1 MESIS
6 RMLRVVF
13 EPSQSMYE
21 EDQRDDMQMRD
32 MSRAPPSNRTLGS
45 RGSGTGAGAGA
56 GTHTKSSSR
65 PTTLR
70 KTSSRSG
77 NKSKMDLTRPDSDSS
92 FELFAQLIVSH
103 IEPKVTSTNDND
115 EYILEAGDIS
125 YLDAIIPA
133 TLRLPFV
140 EAVRVRN
147 DDLIERDVMP
157 EEANPLEQ
165 AVIKC
170 DEFGLGMDEMDNFLL
185 GGGEKLPGGRIRIK
199 LYPIEEEY
207 GNDMDQHEDI
217 NMDPEALIAAAMKM
231 AEKNSKRDL
240 AKKTKTAT
248 ATKQSS
254 EREAKTKLQLKSQS
268 QQLSQQVAAEER
280 DILTP
285 LAPTMDSNNNGNSNS
300 EDPMGWLT
308 QSGLSEDQREMIRMA
323 MTPKAGHKKSHNFNF
338 DNDITNSNRDR
349 GAMPKNIVDPPGVG
363 HTKQK
368 KKSHNFNFDN
378 DITNSNRD
386 RGAMPKN
393 IVDPL
398 LSGTP
403 SKNKPK
409 IQIEMMGMKKPA
421 AVANKQKSNRSN
433 KSGKSRKKKNSLSA
447 AMSVYSV
454 TGCDQTVVAF
464 VDEWRDG
471 MGDIFSHGVC
481 HPALLLSFF
490 APVFAL
496 GQVMTRLKLNWVGSI
511 GTKDDTN
518 AIFFKFGTIVL
529 SWISLNVLSIVSFQ
543 FRYMNGVLGS
553 VEIFAMVMINMFM
566 YTFCVFATG
575 NTRNYMRQVYNIH
588 DVPGTDY
595 LVSAV
600 YMPFTIAQML
610 RHTADYNQL
619 EAYMFTT
626 TGLFDGGGDF
636 EFLNNVHSYSTYNSP
651 TYDDETSIVSSLA

>member
-1 MESIS
+1 
-6 RMLRVVF
+6 
-13 EPSQSMYE
+13 
-21 EDQRDDMQMRD
+21 
-32 MSRAPPSNRTLGS
+32 
-45 RGSGTGAGAGA
+45 
-56 GTHTKSSSR
+56 
-65 PTTLR
+65 
-70 KTSSRSG
+70 
-77 NKSKMDLTRPDSDSS
+77 
-92 FELFAQLIVSH
+92 
-103 IEPKVTSTNDND
+103 
-115 EYILEAGDIS
+115 
-125 YLDAIIPA
+125 
-133 TLRLPFV
+133 
-140 EAVRVRN
+140 
-147 DDLIERDVMP
+147 MP

-349 GAMPKNIVDPPGVG
+349 GAMPKNIVDPLV
-363 HTKQK
+363 
-368 KKSHNFNFDN
+368 
-378 DITNSNRD
+378 
-386 RGAMPKN
+386 
-393 IVDPL
+393 
-398 LSGTP
+398 SGTP

-409 IQIEMMGMKKPA
+409 IQIEMMGMKKSA
-421 AVANKQKSNRSN
+421 VVANKQKSNRSN